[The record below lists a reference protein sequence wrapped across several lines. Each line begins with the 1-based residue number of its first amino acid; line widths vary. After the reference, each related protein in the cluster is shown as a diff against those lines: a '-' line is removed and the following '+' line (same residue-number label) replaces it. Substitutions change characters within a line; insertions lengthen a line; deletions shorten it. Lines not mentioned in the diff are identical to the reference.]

1 MTAVRHLDH
10 VRQGIRDA
18 GADALWVHPSV
29 DLRYLTGLDLLSVER
44 PTGLVIPA
52 DGGLRAAAP
61 EMFAEQLAGL
71 DADVVLWSDTDGPG
85 AAIGQVL
92 GGVRRLLV
100 EPSLPTGH
108 AFLLR
113 SAGPELALD
122 PGIVT
127 GLRRRKAP
135 DEIDRLAEASARADD
150 AIDWIAAQP
159 LAGWTERQLAGELQ
173 AWFLRHGAQPYPG
186 IVATGPHAAL
196 PHHET
201 SDTPI
206 DPGAPLLTDFG
217 CVVDGYYSDITRVHF
232 PGTLDGEIEEAYG
245 LVLEAYAAA
254 FGAVE
259 PGVPAAEVDR
269 AARRVFEAA
278 GQGERFLHRIGHG
291 LGLEIHEDPYLT
303 GSNEEPLQVG
313 DVFSIEPGLYVPGRF
328 GLRYENTVVLD
339 EAGPRALNHAPE
351 RIALAVA
358 AGSASS

>member
-10 VRQGIRDA
+10 VQQALRDA

-52 DGGLRAAAP
+52 SGGLRVAAP

-71 DADVVLWSDTDGPG
+71 DADVVLWTDTEGPDG
-85 AAIGQVL
+85 AIRRVL

-108 AFLLR
+108 AFGLQA
-113 SAGPELALD
+113 AGPELDLD

-127 GLRRRKAP
+127 GLRRTKAP
-135 DEIDRLAEASARADD
+135 DEIERLAEASARAD
-150 AIDWIAAQP
+150 AAVAWIAGQA
-159 LAGWTERQLAGELQ
+159 LDGWSERRLAGELQ
-173 AWFLRHGAQPYPG
+173 AWFLRDGAQPYPG
-186 IVATGPHAAL
+186 IVASGPHGAL

-201 SDTPI
+201 GDTPI
-206 DPGAPLLTDFG
+206 AGDAPLLTDFG
-217 CVVDGYYSDITRVHF
+217 CIVDGYYSDITRVYF
-232 PGTLDGEIEEAYG
+232 PAASDGEVEEAYG
-245 LVLEAYAAA
+245 LVLDAYTAA
-254 FGAVE
+254 FAAVE

-269 AARRVFEAA
+269 AASRVFEAA

-303 GSNEEPLQVG
+303 GANQDPLRVG
-313 DVFSIEPGLYVPGRF
+313 DVFSIEPGLYFPGRF
-328 GLRYENTVVLD
+328 GLRYENTVVL
-339 EAGPRALNHAPE
+339 EESGPRALNHAPE
-351 RIALAVA
+351 RVPLR
-358 AGSASS
+358 